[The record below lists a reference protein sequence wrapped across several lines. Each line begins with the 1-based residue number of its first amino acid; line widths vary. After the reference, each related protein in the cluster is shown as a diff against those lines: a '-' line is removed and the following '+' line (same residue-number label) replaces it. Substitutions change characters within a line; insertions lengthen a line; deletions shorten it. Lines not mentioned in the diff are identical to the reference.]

1 MPDAEKRGRNGGGGV
16 EVKERERCRHA
27 RVLHADLDAHGA
39 PLRRRESE
47 ERGER
52 VAEHETDDVVQDDGE
67 GDERPDFGEAR
78 RAHGDDDADQE
89 SDGQGGDGGQIR
101 HGAPDSRAEEV
112 VDRRAQEDRHE
123 HHFGDG
129 EHHRGRVDR
138 DFLPCQKERQ
148 KRCDEGGEESRRHRH
163 DDRERHVAFGEV
175 GDDVRC
181 RAAGAG
187 ADEDDAD
194 REVGRQGKHLDEEP
208 GGERHDGELCRC
220 ADRHFP
226 RTLCQEPEVLEFE
239 RHAHAEHDEPEEIR
253 HLGCKPGERRGKD
266 GAEGADEHDEPDHV
280 SDEVLTDVL
289 QEDSSHQK
297 SLPAKRQKGIKSMKK
312 PPRPCRSCSTL
323 ARVLTV
329 SVPKDPSRLPLRYSF
344 VAG

>member
-1 MPDAEKRGRNGGGGV
+1 MPDAEKRGRNGSGGV

-27 RVLHADLDAHGA
+27 GVLHADLDAHGA

-78 RAHGDDDADQE
+78 RAHGDDDADQKR
-89 SDGQGGDGGQIR
+89 DGQGGDGGQIR
-101 HGAPDSRAEEV
+101 HSAPDSRAEEV
-112 VDRRAQEDRHE
+112 VDRRAQEDGQE
-123 HHFGDG
+123 HHLGDG
-129 EHHRGRVDR
+129 QHHRGCVDSDLFPR
-138 DFLPCQKERQ
+138 QKERQ
-148 KRCDEGGEESRRHRH
+148 KRRDEGGEECRCHRH
-163 DDRERHVAFGEV
+163 DDRECHVAFCEI

-187 ADEDDAD
+187 ADENDAD
-194 REVGRQGKHLDEEP
+194 REVGRQGKRLDEEP
-208 GGERHDGELCRC
+208 GSERHDGELCRC

-226 RTLCQEPEVLEFE
+226 RTLREEPEVLELE
-239 RHAHAEHDEPEEIR
+239 RHAHAEHDESEEIR
-253 HLGCKPGERRGKD
+253 HLRRESGECRRKD
-266 GAEGADEHDEPDHV
+266 GTEGADEHDEPDHV
-280 SDEVLTDVL
+280 PDEVLTDVL

-297 SLPAKRQKGIKSMKK
+297 SLPAKRQKGIKSMKSRRGHTARA
-312 PPRPCRSCSTL
+312 PLLRASSLSRSRRIQ
-323 ARVLTV
+323 ADV
-329 SVPKDPSRLPLRYSF
+329 PLRYSF